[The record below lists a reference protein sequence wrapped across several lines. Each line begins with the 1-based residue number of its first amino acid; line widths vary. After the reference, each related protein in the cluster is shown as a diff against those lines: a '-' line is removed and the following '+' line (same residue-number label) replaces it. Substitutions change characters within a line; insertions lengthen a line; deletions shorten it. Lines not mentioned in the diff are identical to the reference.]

1 MLDNIAITLIRVPS
15 FDLLLLNSNETRL
28 PKRVDQLVY
37 RVLLPTPQDIVLTS
51 DDLQLPLGIISPTI
65 SFLMPFPIRF
75 VGSLCRLQP
84 WCFLEI
90 PVELVAVA
98 RCNVRLDAEVK
109 SDAVEVV
116 EAVRHVV
123 YSGSL
128 FVSPVDVVGYLD
140 VEVVVPFDDLAVRDL
155 GVFRDLFSAVDAPGP
170 LVIALDLNMLVVVHD
185 PKRLHFLVFPASVSE
200 RDTVEIVD
208 VMELAVCNVAVGDV
222 REHALLVCFEP
233 VSQGLFHGA
242 AYRVQASCFP
252 SERVF
257 YDYGIVFCWYFGPW
271 CFVVFVEL
279 EVVVGDPFAF
289 DE

>member
-1 MLDNIAITLIRVPS
+1 MLDNVTITLGRVPS
-15 FDLLLLNSNETRL
+15 FDLLLLNSNKTRL

-65 SFLMPFPIRF
+65 SLPMPFPIRF
-75 VGSLCRLQP
+75 VGSLRGFQS
-84 WCFLEI
+84 WCFFEI

-98 RCNVRLDAEVK
+98 RRDVRLDAEVE

-208 VMELAVCNVAVGDV
+208 VMEFAVCDVAVGDV
-222 REHALLVCFEP
+222 REHAFLVRFEP
-233 VSQGLFHGA
+233 VSQGLLHGT
-242 AYRVQASCFP
+242 AYRV
-252 SERVF
+252 
-257 YDYGIVFCWYFGPW
+257 
-271 CFVVFVEL
+271 
-279 EVVVGDPFAF
+279 
-289 DE
+289 